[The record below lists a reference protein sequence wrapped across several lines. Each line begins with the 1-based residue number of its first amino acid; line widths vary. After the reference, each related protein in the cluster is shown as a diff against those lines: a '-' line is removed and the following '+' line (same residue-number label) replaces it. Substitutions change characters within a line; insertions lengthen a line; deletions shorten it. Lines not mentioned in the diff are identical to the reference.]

1 MKLYNGLINLEK
13 LKKMTNK
20 NVELMRGEPEIAVR
34 KLAIPIMI
42 SMILTASYNI
52 VDGIWVAG
60 LGQAAIAGIGFVTP
74 IFMILN
80 GISVGLGNGA
90 TSSISRAVGSKN
102 HEKANKSASHSLLIF
117 LISSII
123 LTVILLIIQE
133 PLLKIYGASDQS
145 LIEGIKY
152 GTPLFI
158 GLFAFMFANGGSGIL
173 RGEGDMKRAMYAM
186 IVSVLLNFILDP
198 IFIYIFNLG
207 SAGASLATIVSS
219 LGAAIVIL
227 YWIII
232 KKDTYINVN
241 LKEFKFES
249 EIAKDILKVGIPS
262 SLDMFVMSIAMS
274 FYLKFIS
281 TCGGEYGIAAF
292 TSGQRLYLFGIM
304 PLTAVASAVAA
315 VSGSAYGARNWEYLS
330 RTHNYGTK
338 FAMMISVL
346 IVIILVIFAP
356 QLSLIFAYTPE
367 TASLIPEITNFLR
380 IASFGLLLVGI
391 GMPSNFLYQ
400 GIGRGT
406 TSLAWTIIREL
417 ILTVSFTYIF
427 GILLNWGLTGIWLG
441 LAVGRIIASILNYG
455 YAKYTIKKLKENFKK
470 NKIE

>member
-1 MKLYNGLINLEK
+1 MKIIHLIDN
-13 LKKMTNK
+13 MANK

-42 SMILTASYNI
+42 SMLLTASYNI

-80 GISVGLGNGA
+80 GFSVGLGNGA
-90 TSSISRAVGSKN
+90 TSSISRSVGAKN
-102 HEKANKSASHSLLIF
+102 RERASKSAAHSLLIF
-117 LISSII
+117 LVASIV
-123 LTVILLIIQE
+123 LTLTLLIIQE
-133 PLLKIYGASDQS
+133 PVLKTYGASGQS
-145 LIEGIKY
+145 LTEALKY
-152 GTPLFI
+152 GTPMFL

-186 IVSVLLNFILDP
+186 IVSVALNFILDP
-198 IFIYIFNLG
+198 IFIYVLNLG

-227 YWIII
+227 YWILI
-232 KKDTYINVN
+232 KKDTYVNVTF
-241 LKEFKFES
+241 KGFKFDS
-249 EIAKDILKVGIPS
+249 EIARDILKVGIPA

-274 FYLKFIS
+274 FYLMFIS
-281 TCGGEYGIAAF
+281 SVGGEYGIAAF

-304 PLTAVASAVAA
+304 PLTAIASAVAA
-315 VSGSAYGARNWEYLS
+315 VSGSAFGARNWDYLS
-330 RTHNYGTK
+330 RTHTYGTK
-338 FAMMISVL
+338 FAMLVS
-346 IVIILVIFAP
+346 IVILLILVIFAP
-356 QLSLIFAYTPE
+356 QLSMIFAYTPE
-367 TASLIPEITNFLR
+367 TAPLIPEITSFLR

-391 GMPSNFLYQ
+391 GMPSSFFYQ

-417 ILTVSFTYIF
+417 VFTVGFTYLF
-427 GILLNWGLTGIWLG
+427 GIVLNWGLTGIWVG
-441 LAVGRIIASILNYG
+441 LAVGRIIASILNFT
-455 YAKYTIKKLKENFKK
+455 YARYTIRKLKSVLN
-470 NKIE
+470 

>member
-1 MKLYNGLINLEK
+1 MA
-13 LKKMTNK
+13 NK

-42 SMILTASYNI
+42 SMLLTASYNI

-80 GISVGLGNGA
+80 GFSVGLGNGA
-90 TSSISRAVGSKN
+90 TSSISRSVGAKN
-102 HEKANKSASHSLLIF
+102 RERASKSAAHSLLIF
-117 LISSII
+117 LAASIV
-123 LTVILLIIQE
+123 LTLTLLIIQE
-133 PLLKIYGASDQS
+133 PVLKTYGASGQS
-145 LIEGIKY
+145 LTEALKY
-152 GTPLFI
+152 GTPMFL

-186 IVSVLLNFILDP
+186 IVSVALNFILDP
-198 IFIYIFNLG
+198 IFIYVLNLG

-227 YWIII
+227 YWILI
-232 KKDTYINVN
+232 KKDTYVNVTF
-241 LKEFKFES
+241 KGFKFDS
-249 EIAKDILKVGIPS
+249 EIARDILKVGIPA

-274 FYLKFIS
+274 FYLMFIS
-281 TCGGEYGIAAF
+281 SVGGEYGIAAF

-304 PLTAVASAVAA
+304 PLTAIASAVAA
-315 VSGSAYGARNWEYLS
+315 VSGSAFGARNWDYLS
-330 RTHNYGTK
+330 RTHTYGTK
-338 FAMMISVL
+338 FAMLVS
-346 IVIILVIFAP
+346 IVILLILVIFAP
-356 QLSLIFAYTPE
+356 QLSMIFAYTPE
-367 TASLIPEITNFLR
+367 TAPLIPEITSFLR

-391 GMPSNFLYQ
+391 GMPSSFFYQ

-417 ILTVSFTYIF
+417 VFTVGFTYLF
-427 GILLNWGLTGIWLG
+427 GIVLNWGLTGIWVG
-441 LAVGRIIASILNYG
+441 LAVGRIIASILNFT
-455 YAKYTIKKLKENFKK
+455 YARYTIRKLKSVLN
-470 NKIE
+470 